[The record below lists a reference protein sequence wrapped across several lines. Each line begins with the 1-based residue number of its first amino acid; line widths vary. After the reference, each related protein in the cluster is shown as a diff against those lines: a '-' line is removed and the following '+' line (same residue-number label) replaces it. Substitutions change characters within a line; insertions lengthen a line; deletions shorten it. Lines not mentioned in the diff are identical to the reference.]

1 MPTKS
6 LPSFPEKNGLP
17 DLQQYVQD
25 MCKARNWD
33 KASNVETFLLF
44 TEEVGELAKAIRK
57 HQALFSKQIPAEQAK
72 EALSEEFADVFSYLL
87 DLASRF
93 DIDMLE
99 AFRDKEKKNAKREW

>member
-1 MPTKS
+1 MTQA
-6 LPSFPEKNGLP
+6 LPSFPQKSELP
-17 DLQQYVQD
+17 VLQEYVQD
-25 MCKARNWD
+25 ICKARNWD

-93 DIDMLE
+93 EIDLLE
-99 AFRDKEKKNAKREW
+99 AFKDKEMKNAKREW